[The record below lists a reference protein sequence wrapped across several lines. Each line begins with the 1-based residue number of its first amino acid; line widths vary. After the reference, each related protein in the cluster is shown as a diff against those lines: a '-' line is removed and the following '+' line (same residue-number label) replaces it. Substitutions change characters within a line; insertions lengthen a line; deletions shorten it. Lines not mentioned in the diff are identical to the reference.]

1 MVEGGGGGGYGG
13 RDCVEVVVVVV
24 FGVVGMV
31 VEGVDSDGE
40 RDWLV
45 DHLKIRHPSRT
56 RGGRS
61 SALGAALPPGRVLEE
76 SARGGYRRDPSYL
89 LLVNGLLKVF
99 LHAIQHYSR
108 NTAGRRLQ
116 LHAFVGI
123 ISMADAFKISRL
135 SGNTE
140 SKWKKPWETS
150 MTQEQAHLTG
160 SLVTDRWFRPTGRHD
175 VSDTTQGVKPR
186 GGRGAFKRHQ
196 LASSPFRSAASTSGG
211 GHGHLDMDDTGL
223 GAKY

>member
-1 MVEGGGGGGYGG
+1 MYGDG
-13 RDCVEVVVVVV
+13 R
-24 FGVVGMV
+24 VGLYV
-31 VEGVDSDGE
+31 VEIEGAMFDQDS
-40 RDWLV
+40 RV
-45 DHLKIRHPSRT
+45 IQ
-56 RGGRS
+56 
-61 SALGAALPPGRVLEE
+61 SA
-76 SARGGYRRDPSYL
+76 
-89 LLVNGLLKVF
+89 F
-99 LHAIQHYSR
+99 LHAIQHYSQ
-108 NTAGRRLQ
+108 NTAGTRLQ

-123 ISMADAFKISRL
+123 ISMADAFKIFRL

-196 LASSPFRSAASTSGG
+196 LASSPFS
-211 GHGHLDMDDTGL
+211 LWP
-223 GAKY
+223 

>member
-1 MVEGGGGGGYGG
+1 MF
-13 RDCVEVVVVVV
+13 DQ
-24 FGVVGMV
+24 
-31 VEGVDSDGE
+31 DS
-40 RDWLV
+40 RV
-45 DHLKIRHPSRT
+45 IQ
-56 RGGRS
+56 
-61 SALGAALPPGRVLEE
+61 SA
-76 SARGGYRRDPSYL
+76 
-89 LLVNGLLKVF
+89 F
-99 LHAIQHYSR
+99 LHAIQHYSQ

-160 SLVTDRWFRPTGRHD
+160 SLVTDRWFR
-175 VSDTTQGVKPR
+175 
-186 GGRGAFKRHQ
+186 
-196 LASSPFRSAASTSGG
+196 SAASTSGG

>member
-1 MVEGGGGGGYGG
+1 MAPVRGAMF
-13 RDCVEVVVVVV
+13 DQ
-24 FGVVGMV
+24 
-31 VEGVDSDGE
+31 DS
-40 RDWLV
+40 RV
-45 DHLKIRHPSRT
+45 IQ
-56 RGGRS
+56 
-61 SALGAALPPGRVLEE
+61 SA
-76 SARGGYRRDPSYL
+76 
-89 LLVNGLLKVF
+89 F
-99 LHAIQHYSR
+99 LHAIQHYSQ

-150 MTQEQAHLTG
+150 MTQEQSHLTG

-175 VSDTTQGVKPR
+175 TSATTQGVKPR